1 MLIITVKAN
10 PLAHFKQAFIDQF
23 NQVAKTVRK
32 EEGCLEYEL
41 FMKDSLTTELFLFE
55 RWESQ
60 EALDAH
66 LKTEYMERFFVK
78 TREWFDTDNEIKTY
92 QVVTN

>member
-1 MLIITVKAN
+1 MLIVTVKAN
-10 PLAHFKQAFIDQF
+10 PLDHFKQAFIDLF

-41 FMKDSLTTELFLFE
+41 YQKDSLSTELFLFE

-60 EALDAH
+60 
-66 LKTEYMERFFVK
+66 
-78 TREWFDTDNEIKTY
+78 
-92 QVVTN
+92 